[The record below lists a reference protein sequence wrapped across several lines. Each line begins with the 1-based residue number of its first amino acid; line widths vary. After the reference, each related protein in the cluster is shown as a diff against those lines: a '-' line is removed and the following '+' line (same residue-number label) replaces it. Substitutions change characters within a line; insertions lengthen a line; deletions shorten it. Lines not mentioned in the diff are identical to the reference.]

1 MATAEPQACRSGSVH
16 DTRPRIA
23 VERVSRSFQSSTGE
37 VVALADV
44 DLTIPDGQFCCLVG
58 PSGCGKTTLL
68 RILAGLARPS
78 SGRAVVR
85 HDDPRRLAHSVVFQD
100 YSVFPWK
107 TVRQN
112 VELPIRARGVSKRE
126 AAAAGREWLR
136 RVGLVG
142 FEDSWPAQLSGGM
155 RQRVAIARAF
165 ACDPEMLLMDEP
177 LAALDAQMRLLLQEQ
192 LLALSQEEAKTV
204 VFVTHSIEEAILLGD
219 RIVVMGARPG
229 RVIADIEIPFPR
241 PRSPAQ
247 VRKEELF
254 GELHEYIWS
263 LVRGQVEDQL
273 RLDKATS

>member
-1 MATAEPQACRSGSVH
+1 MSLSAETVRGEVAIRHLSKSYTLDGRPLPVLSDVNLNIHSGESLAIVGASGS
-16 DTRPRIA
+16 
-23 VERVSRSFQSSTGE
+23 
-37 VVALADV
+37 
-44 DLTIPDGQFCCLVG
+44 
-58 PSGCGKTTLL
+58 GKTTLL

-247 VRKEELF
+247 VRKEQLF